1 MTRPYTPGTRV
12 VLVWWPDAAEIGS
25 LGTVAGREMMIKGTV
40 VTNHDRTRYFRV
52 QHDAQRVAWD
62 DGYTGWVPI
71 AWIRPLVDP
80 DAVPTV
86 EYEGMPEARA

>member
-12 VLVWWPDAAEIGS
+12 ILVWWPDAAEIGS
-25 LGTVAGREMMIKGTV
+25 LGTVASKETLIKGTV
-40 VTNHDRTRYFRV
+40 VRNGTGGNARLP
-52 QHDAQRVAWD
+52 HDAQRVAWD
-62 DGYTGWVPI
+62 DGYAGWVPI
-71 AWIRPLVDP
+71 CWIRPLVDP